1 MTDRNRST
9 IAVLGAGSWG
19 TTLAVHLARNG
30 HAVRL
35 WGHDAAHIAWMIHE
49 RCNTRYLPHVSF
61 PAGLTLDDDLTRAV
75 TGAALVLIVVPSS
88 AFRQTLTLIA
98 PALTPATQIAWGT
111 KGLEPGTAKR
121 LSEVAAEVF
130 GARAFAAVSG
140 PTFAREV
147 ALELPAAIAVAAA
160 DRNYAETIAQQL
172 RGERLRVYANS
183 DVIGVEI
190 GGAVKNVMAIAAG
203 ISDGLGF
210 GANARAALLTRGL
223 AEITRLGVA
232 LGAQADTFTGLT
244 GMGDLILTCT
254 DDQSRNR
261 QVGLGLGRGDTLGV
275 ITARLGQVAE
285 GVATAREVHRLAGER
300 GVEMPITNQVYR
312 VLYENLAPQV
322 AVAELLRRGAKAE
335 GPSA

>member
-1 MTDRNRST
+1 MTERARST

-19 TTLAVHLARNG
+19 TALAIHLARNG
-30 HAVRL
+30 HPVRL
-35 WGHDAAHIAWMIHE
+35 WGHDAAHIAWLIHE
-49 RCNTRYLPHVSF
+49 RCNTRYLPQIKF
-61 PAGLTLDDDLTRAV
+61 PDTLTLDDDLARAID
-75 TGAALVLIVVPSS
+75 GAALILLVVPSS
-88 AFRQTLTLIA
+88 AFRRTLDLIA
-98 PALTPATQIAWGT
+98 PLIKSDTHIAWGT

-121 LSEVAAEVF
+121 LSEVAAEIL
-130 GARAFAAVSG
+130 GARPFAAISG
-140 PTFAREV
+140 PTFAREI
-147 ALELPAAIAVAAA
+147 ALALPAAIAVAAH
-160 DRNYAETIAQQL
+160 DHDFAEAIAQQL

-223 AEITRLGVA
+223 AEIARLGIA
-232 LGAQADTFTGLT
+232 LGAQAETFTGLT

-261 QVGLGLGRGDTLGV
+261 QVGLGLGRGETLGA

-285 GVATAREVHRLAGER
+285 GVATAREVHRRAHAH
-300 GVEMPITNQVYR
+300 GVDMPITTQVYR
-312 VLYENLAPQV
+312 VLYEDLAPQA

-335 GPSA
+335 GIMA

>member
-1 MTDRNRST
+1 MTERTRST

-19 TTLAVHLARNG
+19 TTLAIHLARNG

-35 WGHDAAHIAWMIHE
+35 WGHDAAHIAWLIHE
-49 RCNTRYLPHVSF
+49 RCNTRYLPQIQF
-61 PAGLTLDDDLTRAV
+61 PESLTLDDNLARAID
-75 TGAALVLIVVPSS
+75 GAGLILLVVPSS
-88 AFRQTLTLIA
+88 AFRRTLELIA
-98 PALTPATQIAWGT
+98 PRLHAETQIAWGT
-111 KGLEPGTAKR
+111 KGLEPGSAKR
-121 LSEVAAEVF
+121 LSEVAAEAL
-130 GARAFAAVSG
+130 GARDYAAISG

-147 ALELPAAIAVAAA
+147 AQGLPAAIAVAARGR
-160 DRNYAETIAQQL
+160 DYAEAIAQQL
-172 RGERLRVYANS
+172 RGERLRVYVNS

-223 AEITRLGVA
+223 AEITRLGIA
-232 LGAQADTFTGLT
+232 LGAQAETFTGLT

-261 QVGLGLGRGDTLGV
+261 QVGLGLGRGDTLGA

-285 GVATAREVHRLAGER
+285 GVATAREVHRLAHAR
-300 GVEMPITNQVYR
+300 AVEMPITAQVYR
-312 VLYENLAPQV
+312 VLYEDLAPQA
-322 AVAELLRRGAKAE
+322 AVAELLRRGARAE
-335 GPSA
+335 GANA

>member
-1 MTDRNRST
+1 MTDRTRST

-19 TTLAVHLARNG
+19 TTLAIHLARNG

-35 WGHDAAHIAWMIHE
+35 WGHDAAHIAWLMHE
-49 RCNTRYLPHVSF
+49 RCNTRYLPQIKF
-61 PAGLTLDDDLTRAV
+61 PDALALDDDLARAID
-75 TGAALVLIVVPSS
+75 GATFVLLVVPSG
-88 AFRQTLTLIA
+88 AFRRTLELIA
-98 PALTPATQIAWGT
+98 PRLHADTQIAWGT
-111 KGLEPGTAKR
+111 KGLEPGSAKR
-121 LSEVAAEVF
+121 LSEVATEVL
-130 GARAFAAVSG
+130 GARAFAAISG
-140 PTFAREV
+140 PTFAREI
-147 ALELPAAIAVAAA
+147 AQSLPAAIAVAAR
-160 DRNYAETIAQQL
+160 DRDYAEAIAQQL

-223 AEITRLGVA
+223 AEITRLGIA

-261 QVGLGLGRGDTLGV
+261 QVGLGLGRGETLGA

-285 GVATAREVHRLAGER
+285 GVATAREVHRLAHAR
-300 GVEMPITNQVYR
+300 GVEMPITAQVYR
-312 VLYENLAPQV
+312 VLYEDLAPQT
-322 AVAELLRRGAKAE
+322 AVTELLRRGAKAE
-335 GPSA
+335 GAAA